1 MLKKGAR
8 IAVVAPGGRVDP
20 EKLVL
25 PLSRLRECGWD
36 YALGRHV
43 YDEHRYYAGSREA
56 RLSDLKWALTSP
68 GIDAVWFARG
78 GSGTAQLLRDIRWD
92 LLDRRPVIG
101 FSDATALHISLFNAG
116 IVSVH
121 GPGLASL
128 GIGDQF
134 VDDFSWD
141 ALRSLLCEGRDT
153 FLPGLLLCGP
163 TEVGSGNLIG
173 GNLTVIASLAGT
185 KHAMRAHGSIVVL
198 EDVNEPTYRIER
210 SLWQIIDSGGLVGAA
225 GLGFGE
231 FTGCDRERPGTHY
244 LESAIREMVEPLS
257 IPVLW
262 GLPIGHGRRNV
273 AFRHGVAAHL
283 DPSQGIYIA
292 PAK

>member
-20 EKLVL
+20 EKLVR
-25 PLSRLRECGWD
+25 PLSRLRECGWE

-43 YDEHRYYAGSREA
+43 YDEHGYYAGSRGA
-56 RLSDLKWALTSP
+56 RLCDLTWALTSP
-68 GIDAVWFARG
+68 GVDAVWFARG

-92 LLDRRPVIG
+92 SLDGRPVIG

-134 VDDFSWD
+134 VDEYSWD

-153 FLPGLLLCGP
+153 MLPGRWLCGP
-163 TEVGSGNLIG
+163 TEVESGSLIG
-173 GNLTVIASLAGT
+173 GNLTVIASLVGT

-225 GLGFGE
+225 ALGFGE
-231 FTGCDRERPGTHY
+231 FAGCDGESAGAHH

-257 IPVLW
+257 IPVLCD
-262 GLPIGHGRRNV
+262 LPIGHGRRNV

-283 DPSQGIYIA
+283 DPSRGIYIA
-292 PAK
+292 AG